1 MATKKKDESDALSS
15 SKGGKKR
22 RDVKM
27 EFVIPPVPQLPE
39 KKISEAQ
46 QIQLDIIAKTNFNF
60 FNGRRIAEWLRE
72 NHKMWRAVL
81 LPLNLIS
88 LRDMDDGHWHADT
101 LYIYPEDGWG
111 FKLEEIMRE
120 QFQADETSWIGGETA
135 GEMLGTSEV
144 DNKSYVNL
152 EAWWD

>member
-144 DNKSYVNL
+144 DNKSYVIL

>member
-1 MATKKKDESDALSS
+1 
-15 SKGGKKR
+15 
-22 RDVKM
+22 
-27 EFVIPPVPQLPE
+27 VPQLPE
-39 KKISEAQ
+39 KTISESQ

-60 FNGRRIAEWLRE
+60 FNGKRIAEWLKE

-81 LPLNLIS
+81 LPLNFIS
-88 LRDMDDGHWHADT
+88 LRDMADGHWHADT

-111 FKLEEIMRE
+111 FELEEIMRE

-135 GEMLGTSEV
+135 EDMLGTSEMS
-144 DNKSYVNL
+144 DKSYVIL